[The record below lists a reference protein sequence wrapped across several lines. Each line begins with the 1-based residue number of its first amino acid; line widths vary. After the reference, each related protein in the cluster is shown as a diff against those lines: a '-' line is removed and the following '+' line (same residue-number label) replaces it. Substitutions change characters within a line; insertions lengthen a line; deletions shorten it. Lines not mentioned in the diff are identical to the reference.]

1 MFCVAVLR
9 DEINMLTILNQHRR
23 RFCDGLSRRSYL
35 KAGVLGTTGFALPDL
50 LRAESKATAARRD
63 HSVVMIYLP
72 GGPTQHETFD
82 PKPNATREIRGS
94 FQPISTAIPGT
105 QICELLPKL
114 AAMADK
120 YSVVR
125 SLVGMVNRH
134 ESFHCY
140 TGRPGGRAG
149 DNEPAG
155 GWPSLGSTVSHVLG
169 PNRNGMIPY
178 VDAAPK
184 MGHRP
189 YNNLGVH
196 DPASTLSWPGYTG
209 SDHIPFTLEGGVKN
223 DLVLNGIGNAR
234 LNDRRAVLT
243 SLGELQEE
251 IETQSGL
258 DAFQKQAFG
267 LLTSSKLADALDL
280 EQEDPAVVN
289 RYGAGQATDPSFGGA
304 PQSPKHFL
312 LARRL
317 IEAGVRVVTIAFG
330 AWDWHSN
337 REGPL
342 EQLAR
347 KYLPVF
353 DHTLSTFLQDLDERG
368 LLETT
373 SVVVWGEFGRTPRIN
388 AKGGRDHWAETQSIL
403 LAGGGMHGGL
413 TLGETDKDGGR
424 PVERPV
430 HVQEVFATLYRT
442 LGIDVNSVKI
452 NDMQGRPRYLV
463 DENRQPITE
472 LFG

>member
-1 MFCVAVLR
+1 
-9 DEINMLTILNQHRR
+9 MLGAS
-23 RFCDGLSRRSYL
+23 GLSLSQ
-35 KAGVLGTTGFALPDL
+35 L
-50 LRAESKATAARRD
+50 LSAQAKSPSPKRD
-63 HSVVMIYLP
+63 HSVVMVYLP

-82 PKPNATREIRGS
+82 PKPNAPREIRGS
-94 FQPISTAIPGT
+94 FQPISSAVPGT
-105 QICELLPKL
+105 QFCELLPKL
-114 AAMADK
+114 SAMSDRF
-120 YSVVR
+120 SVVR
-125 SLVGMVNRH
+125 SLVGLMNRH
-134 ESFHCY
+134 ESFQCY

-155 GWPSLGSTVSHVLG
+155 GWPSLGSTVSSVLG
-169 PNRNGMIPY
+169 PGRDGMLPY
-178 VDAAPK
+178 VDAAPR

-189 YNNLGVH
+189 YNNRGVH

-209 SDHIPFTLEGGVKN
+209 SSHVPFTLEGEVRKN
-223 DLVLNGIGNAR
+223 LVLNGVDTAR
-234 LNDRRAVLT
+234 LGDRRSLLT
-243 SLGELQEE
+243 SLGHLQQQADA
-251 IETQSGL
+251 TTGL
-258 DAFQKQAFG
+258 NPFQRQAFG
-267 LLTSSKLADALDL
+267 LLTSSRLADALNLDN
-280 EQEDPAVVN
+280 EDPAVVA
-289 RYGAGQATDPSFGGA
+289 RYGPEQKTDPSFGGA
-304 PQSPKHFL
+304 PQSPRHFL

-317 IEAGVRVVTIAFG
+317 IEAGVRVVTVAFG

-388 AKGGRDHWAETQSIL
+388 AKGGRDHWAETQSVL
-403 LAGGGMHGGL
+403 LAGGGITPGL
-413 TLGETDKDGGR
+413 VIGQTDKDGGR
-424 PVERPV
+424 PVDRPV

-452 NDMQGRPRYLV
+452 DDLNGRPRYLV
-463 DENRQPITE
+463 DENRQPIRE
-472 LFG
+472 LIDPV